1 MKGATLFAEKVDG
14 AALFADGVLQR
25 DAQVV
30 IARKR
35 AAQTR
40 GNTPSDRRDWAL
52 RDRPATP
59 VAVAVSVRHL
69 PVARQS
75 AS

>member
-1 MKGATLFAEKVDG
+1 MRLFAEKVDG

-40 GNTPSDRRDWAL
+40 GIST
-52 RDRPATP
+52 
-59 VAVAVSVRHL
+59 VAIGR
-69 PVARQS
+69 
-75 AS
+75 